1 MKRISLVL
9 SLIIMSIS
17 LSCIYSCDAI
27 EERKEKKRIEAEQKQ
42 REAEEQEWKNKFSTV
57 ESTRAN
63 IENTVWTS
71 RRSDRKWLK
80 LEFKNGLAYLYIAN
94 ASDGE
99 WGEPTTHSYTIEE
112 QRYSD
117 TGKRYVGVFMGS
129 IMQVLVP
136 LEQEF
141 HYLGLEY
148 YMHPK
153 DYQWE

>member
-71 RRSDRKWLK
+71 RRDDRKWLK

-112 QRYSD
+112 QRYGD